1 MPVLDA
7 PFTATADFAFQNGAR
22 NLVKA
27 VGMSRYEE
35 NALEEASDLGSKG
48 LLFVK
53 HPMPDGQEQAHRGGR
68 DPLASAVAWRSPI

>member
-1 MPVLDA
+1 VPVLDA

-53 HPMPDGQEQAHRGGR
+53 HPVPDGARSK
-68 DPLASAVAWRSPI
+68 LIVVAEILSRVR